1 MRTYTMND
9 VIQLPRLDA
18 SGALALGAQLVT
30 AGKAAPKLPKPLA
43 RAYDGIAATL
53 DILRRAN
60 ADSLPILQTDD
71 TKRAPTADRWVDGVL
86 SGMFDWLYGWS
97 KLPNEPQAKVA
108 RSLLAELFPKGLK
121 FTQLPYKLEW
131 SQVEA
136 RIVRIDARGLDT
148 KIRQLGGAPFLT
160 QLRKAH
166 KEYGEAL
173 GITGVLA
180 LEEPAAGVRDAYDS
194 FLIALRNYVLK
205 VAAHV
210 EPDEPETGELAA
222 ILLAPLH
229 AWRIATAGSVRD
241 PSVEE
246 PAPEPTPTDTNEPS

>member
-1 MRTYTMND
+1 M
-9 VIQLPRLDA
+9 LPCSIA
-18 SGALALGAQLVT
+18 SQR
-30 AGKAAPKLPKPLA
+30 AASRSSVEVA
-43 RAYDGIAATL
+43 SVAIGRHSFEA
-53 DILRRAN
+53 RRADRSSGRRPFYF
-60 ADSLPILQTDD
+60 ASCG
-71 TKRAPTADRWVDGVL
+71 RWVDGVL

-180 LEEPAAGVRDAYDS
+180 VEEPAAGVRDAYDN

-229 AWRIATAGSVRD
+229 AWRIATAGSARD
-241 PSVEE
+241 PSAEE
-246 PAPEPTPTDTNEPS
+246 PAPEPAPADATDPS